1 MTGVRVVKVNQIISI
16 SICNGLV
23 YSNDFVSM
31 FDAKKCATSLSLS
44 LSLSLSRY
52 LSGKHSG
59 TIGGHLVSISMRSD
73 LTCH

>member
-44 LSLSLSRY
+44 LSLSLDTSQGNTVAP
-52 LSGKHSG
+52 SVG
-59 TIGGHLVSISMRSD
+59 IS
-73 LTCH
+73 